1 MLEHT
6 KLMIKLMQKRY
17 DMNIKP
23 IKTKRDY
30 NEALKRMEILWG
42 AKTGTREGDELD
54 ILATLVDNYEQ
65 VNFPIEAP
73 DAVDALKYLMEE
85 KGLNRKDL
93 ESAIGDKGKVSEVLN
108 RKRELSKRMIRALHD
123 TFGIPYEILMA

>member
-1 MLEHT
+1 
-6 KLMIKLMQKRY
+6 MIKLTQKLY

-30 NEALKRMEILWG
+30 KEALKRMEILWG
-42 AKTGTREGDELD
+42 AKSGTPEGDELD

-73 DAVDALKYLMEE
+73 NAVEAIKYIMEE
-85 KGLNRKDL
+85 KGISRKEL
-93 ESAIGDKGKVSEVLN
+93 EKAIGDKGKVSEVLN
-108 RKRELSKRMIRALHD
+108 NKRELSKRMIRALHD
-123 TFGIPYEILMA
+123 TFGIPYETLMA